1 MRSSVVS
8 IFFVLCL
15 FCAAVN
21 GNRYGKFG
29 YEDIRRATLESSLEQ
44 QVDRTPQEKVRDEE
58 EEEEDLPEAP
68 LAMAIPEDKAGEE
81 DIEEDTDEAS
91 EEVMEEDTEEVTEA
105 TDY

>member
-44 QVDRTPQEKVRDEE
+44 QGRVSLSDFFVPFKMFGD
-58 EEEEDLPEAP
+58 
-68 LAMAIPEDKAGEE
+68 
-81 DIEEDTDEAS
+81 
-91 EEVMEEDTEEVTEA
+91 
-105 TDY
+105 